1 MLTRKKRVQNR
12 DFQIKG
18 AEMLLEIGVL
28 VVGIALLV
36 FIVFAIPSLLQ
47 IWRTARSIEMTT
59 EILNRDLPAILGNI
73 NRITDDV
80 SDTTTRVRNEITQL
94 SSAGDKV
101 ADMVDQLSGVESQ
114 LKHSVIEPL
123 SDMLTTLA
131 ASTRALNAFI
141 RTLRSG

>member
-1 MLTRKKRVQNR
+1 V
-12 DFQIKG
+12 
-18 AEMLLEIGVL
+18 
-28 VVGIALLV
+28 
-36 FIVFAIPSLLQ
+36 
-47 IWRTARSIEMTT
+47 TA
-59 EILNRDLPAILGNI
+59 EILNRDLPAILGNV

-80 SDTTTRVRNEITQL
+80 SDTTTRVRKEITQL

-123 SDMLTTLA
+123 SDMLTTLS
-131 ASTRALNAFI
+131 ASTRALNVFI